1 MDWGRVMLLRRK
13 LFLLISALILCAGF
27 LLYSPVHNVSA
38 ESSVLPVGVSD
49 YGLVEKT
56 GVTSDPIRIY
66 AYRSAGWKPGKVI
79 VVVFHGTKRNAKNYR
94 SGWVG
99 PADDNNLLII
109 CPEFTQAKYPGTRYY
124 NTGNIMDRLN
134 GKGKLQ
140 PKKRW
145 VFPAIDRIIS
155 DIKTR
160 AGAHESPVVIFG
172 HSAGAQ
178 MVHRYAIFGGRTD
191 AGLIMPANA
200 GWYTMPDTK
209 VSFPYGLRRV
219 PKSRKKLVSAFA
231 KPVVVL
237 LGEADNKRKKLRT
250 TPKADRQGLNRLARG
265 KSFFETAKR
274 KAAEMGVSFNWRLV
288 TVPGVGHQGAKMAN
302 AAVKVINSMF

>member
-1 MDWGRVMLLRRK
+1 MILRRK
-13 LFLLISALILCAGF
+13 LFLLISAVILCVGF
-27 LLYSPVHNVSA
+27 LLSSPSHNVLA
-38 ESSVLPVGVSD
+38 ESVDVPVGASS
-49 YGLVEKT
+49 YGFVEQT
-56 GVTSDPIRIY
+56 GVTNDPIRIY
-66 AYRSAGWKPGKVI
+66 AYRPTGWKPGKVI
-79 VVVFHGTKRNAKNYR
+79 VVVFHGTKRNAKSYR

-99 PADDNNLLII
+99 PANDNNLLII

-124 NTGNIMDRLN
+124 NTGNMMDRLGGN
-134 GKGKLQ
+134 GKLQ
-140 PKKRW
+140 PKSRW

-160 AGAHESPVVIFG
+160 TGAHESPVVVFG

-178 MVHRYAIFGGRTD
+178 MVHRYALFGGRTD
-191 AGLIMPANA
+191 AGLIMSANA

-209 VSFPYGLRRV
+209 VSFPYGLGRV
-219 PKSRKKLVSAFA
+219 PVSRKKLASAFA

-265 KSFFETAKR
+265 KNFFEAAKR
-274 KAAEMGVSFNWRLV
+274 KAAELSVPFNWRLV
-288 TVPGVGHQGAKMAN
+288 TVPGVGHQGVKMAN
-302 AAVKVINSMF
+302 AAIKVINSMF